1 MKVKI
6 NFVMGNRAKLSRRN
20 YKLMSINK
28 GIKLRNPKY
37 IPYKCKQ
44 VKANERRLKQINKG
58 ILKIT
63 KNG

>member
-1 MKVKI
+1 
-6 NFVMGNRAKLSRRN
+6 
-20 YKLMSINK
+20 MSINK